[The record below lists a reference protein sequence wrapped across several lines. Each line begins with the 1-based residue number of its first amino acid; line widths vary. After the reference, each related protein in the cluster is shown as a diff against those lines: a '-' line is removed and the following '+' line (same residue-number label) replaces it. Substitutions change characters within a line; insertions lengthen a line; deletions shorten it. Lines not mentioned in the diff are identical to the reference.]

1 MKIIDRY
8 WPVGVVALALIFVTA
23 LTLRPYHGN
32 VTALFHLDEQMNQ
45 QHPVPS
51 GFVVLQ
57 MPGYDGMQYYEI
69 ARMVPDIMQP
79 SHWPA
84 LKATVP
90 LSYAYQRILLPVAA
104 YVLSFGIVG
113 LLPYAFL
120 LINIAALLATCW
132 LVLRWKP
139 EAKLY
144 AMALSL
150 CPAALLAI
158 HFSLAEP
165 LTLVLL
171 TAFLT
176 RHILAGPQPRRAAAE
191 NLWKIEPL
199 DLVLLSLLVLS
210 REVNILFIAL
220 LIAWNLWKRQ
230 WWSCMLLLLPLAI
243 FAAWHSIIFLIF
255 GDIPFL
261 TSAAKHALPFRS
273 LFDVLR
279 GVQGYNSL
287 TASSIAYALFFYLP
301 AIVWLCVRIVRK
313 GSVEFLEFAA
323 LAFLGLMSVMSWDI
337 WGSMTS
343 IGRVITPV
351 YPLVVL
357 YAAKYDS
364 WAARWI
370 ACALI
375 ALGLGIGVALALIA
389 HPFTVA

>member
-1 MKIIDRY
+1 MKTLERY
-8 WPVGVVALALIFVTA
+8 WPVGAVALALLCVTA
-23 LTLRPYHGN
+23 LTLKPYNGN
-32 VTALFHLDEQMNQ
+32 VTALFHLDQQMAEI
-45 QHPVPS
+45 HPVPE

-69 ARMVPDIMQP
+69 ARMMPDIVQP
-79 SHWPA
+79 SHWSM

-104 YVLSFGIVG
+104 YVLSLGMVSV
-113 LLPYAFL
+113 LPYAFL
-120 LINIAALLATCW
+120 FINIAALLATCF

-139 EAKLY
+139 DAKLY
-144 AMALSL
+144 AMALAL

-171 TAFLT
+171 TAFL
-176 RHILAGPQPRRAAAE
+176 IRRFPATSKSPVQ
-191 NLWKIEPL
+191 WKL
-199 DLVLLSLLVLS
+199 DVLDIVLLSLLILS
-210 REVNILFIAL
+210 REVNVLFIGL
-220 LIAWNLWKRQ
+220 LIVWSLWKRQ
-230 WWSCMLLLLPLAI
+230 WRSCALIIIPLAI
-243 FAAWHSIIFLIF
+243 FAAWHSIIYLIF

-261 TSAAKHALPFRS
+261 TSAAKHALPFQS
-273 LFDVLR
+273 LFEVLR
-279 GVQGYNSL
+279 GVQGYNQL

-301 AIVWLCVRIVRK
+301 AIIWICIRIVRRR
-313 GSVEFLEFAA
+313 SVEFLEFAA

-375 ALGLGIGVALALIA
+375 ALGLGIGIALALIV
-389 HPFTVA
+389 HPFLTA